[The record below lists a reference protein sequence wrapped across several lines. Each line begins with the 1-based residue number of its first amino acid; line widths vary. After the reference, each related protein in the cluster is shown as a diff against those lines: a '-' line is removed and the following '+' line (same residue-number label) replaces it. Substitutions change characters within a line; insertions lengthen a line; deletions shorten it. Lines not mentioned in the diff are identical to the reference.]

1 MPHSDM
7 SFFSLIFN
15 ASLLVQ
21 LVMLMLLV
29 ASVFSWTA
37 IFDRYKT
44 LKEAKEE
51 SKPLSHAFGRVVI

>member
-1 MPHSDM
+1 
-7 SFFSLIFN
+7 
-15 ASLLVQ
+15 
-21 LVMLMLLV
+21 MLMLLV

-51 SKPLSHAFGRVVI
+51 SEDFE